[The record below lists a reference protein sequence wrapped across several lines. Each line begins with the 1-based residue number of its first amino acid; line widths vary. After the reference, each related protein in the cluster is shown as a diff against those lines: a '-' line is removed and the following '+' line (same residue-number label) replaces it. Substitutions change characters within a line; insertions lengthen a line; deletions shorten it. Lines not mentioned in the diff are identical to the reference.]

1 MIIIDFREKDII
13 KHFTEMNDQINK
25 IDKNVKIEIK
35 TENLLLGDI
44 LIDKL
49 LIERKT
55 INDLA
60 ASIVDGRYKEQSFRL
75 LKALDEGFKVF
86 YFIEG
91 NMDLYTGA
99 ITKNT
104 LVSTIYSLTHKG
116 FQVLLTKN
124 SKETAFFILK
134 FAEKMKKD
142 AEKMKKDAEKM
153 KKDAEKMKKDAEK
166 MKDTE
171 SKDTESKDTESKD
184 TESKDAESKDAE
196 SKDAASKDTESNLEV
211 SYENTQGVIK
221 TKKNK
226 NITKD
231 NISVFMLCQ
240 IPGIST
246 TTAGILLKKYGHI
259 KALIHAMKENPKEI
273 EEFRHNDKKLNKNI
287 IQNLNEYL

>member
-60 ASIVDGRYKEQSFRL
+60 SSIVDGRYKEQSYRL
-75 LKALDEGFKVF
+75 LKALEEGFKVF

-91 NMDLYTGA
+91 NMDLYTGS
-99 ITKNT
+99 ISKNT
-104 LVSTIYSLTHKG
+104 LISTVYSLTNKG

-124 SKETAFFILK
+124 SKETSCFILQ
-134 FAEKMKKD
+134 FAEKMKKIKD
-142 AEKMKKDAEKM
+142 QHIKDEKINDIDLVNNKDNSEIIIKQ
-153 KKDAEKMKKDAEK
+153 EI
-166 MKDTE
+166 T
-171 SKDTESKDTESKD
+171 
-184 TESKDAESKDAE
+184 
-196 SKDAASKDTESNLEV
+196 
-211 SYENTQGVIK
+211 YENTQGVIQ

-246 TTAGILLKKYGHI
+246 TTAGVLLKKYGHI
-259 KALIHAMKENPKEI
+259 TNLIIAMKENLNEI
-273 EEFRHNDKKLNKNI
+273 EEFRNNNKKLNKNI
-287 IQNLNEYL
+287 IQNLNEYLLG

>member
-1 MIIIDFREKDII
+1 MIIDFREKDIL
-13 KHFTEMNDQINK
+13 KYCNEQLNGRN
-25 IDKNVKIEIK
+25 IEIK
-35 TENLLLGDI
+35 TDNLLLGDI
-44 LIDKL
+44 QIDKL

-75 LKALDEGFKVF
+75 LKALEEGYKVF

-99 ITKNT
+99 ISKNT

-124 SKETAFFILK
+124 SKDTAFFVLQ
-134 FAEKMKKD
+134 FAEKMKKES
-142 AEKMKKDAEKM
+142 EKMEKQC
-153 KKDAEKMKKDAEK
+153 EKQSEIKGNEQKI
-166 MKDTE
+166 T
-171 SKDTESKDTESKD
+171 
-184 TESKDAESKDAE
+184 
-196 SKDAASKDTESNLEV
+196 
-211 SYENTQGVIK
+211 YENTEGVVQ

-246 TTAGILLKKYGHI
+246 TTAGILLEKYGHLS
-259 KALIHAMKENPKEI
+259 KLILAMKENLNEF
-273 EEFRHNDKKLNKNI
+273 EEFRHNGKKLNKNI
-287 IQNLNEYL
+287 IKNLNEFLRVS

>member
-1 MIIIDFREKDII
+1 MIIIDFREKEII
-13 KHFTEMNDQINK
+13 KHCSEMN
-25 IDKNVKIEIK
+25 KNIEIK

-60 ASIVDGRYKEQSFRL
+60 ASIVDGRYREQSFRL
-75 LKALDEGFKVF
+75 LKAIDEGYKVF

-99 ITKNT
+99 ISKNT

-124 SKETAFFILK
+124 SKDTAFFLLQ

-142 AEKMKKDAEKM
+142 TEKMKKDTEKMKKDTEKMKKDAETM
-153 KKDAEKMKKDAEK
+153 KKDTETMKKD
-166 MKDTE
+166 TE
-171 SKDTESKDTESKD
+171 TNILTTETSEISKI
-184 TESKDAESKDAE
+184 DANSEIKV
-196 SKDAASKDTESNLEV
+196 T
-211 SYENTQGVIK
+211 YENTQGIIQ

-246 TTAGILLKKYGHI
+246 TTAGILLEKYGHI
-259 KALIHAMKENPKEI
+259 SSLIYAMKENPKEI
-273 EEFRHNDKKLNKNI
+273 EEFRNKDKKLNKNI
-287 IQNLNEYL
+287 IKNLNEFLTF

>member
-1 MIIIDFREKDII
+1 MILIDFREKDII
-13 KHFTEMNDQINK
+13 KYCTELNK
-25 IDKNVKIEIK
+25 NIEIK

-44 LIDKL
+44 QIDKL

-75 LKALDEGFKVF
+75 LKALEEGFKVF

-91 NMDLYTGA
+91 NMDLYTGS
-99 ITKNT
+99 ISKNT
-104 LVSTIYSLTHKG
+104 LISTVYSLTNKG

-124 SKETAFFILK
+124 SKETACFILQ
-134 FAEKMKKD
+134 FAEKMKKNTEND
-142 AEKMKKDAEKM
+142 EKMKMKIKIENTEKDA
-153 KKDAEKMKKDAEK
+153 
-166 MKDTE
+166 KDTKNDMSMNE
-171 SKDTESKDTESKD
+171 IYVKQELT
-184 TESKDAESKDAE
+184 
-196 SKDAASKDTESNLEV
+196 
-211 SYENTQGVIK
+211 YENTQGIIQ

-246 TTAGILLKKYGHI
+246 TTAGILLQKYEHI
-259 KALIHAMKENPKEI
+259 SKLIIAMKENPNEI
-273 EEFRHNDKKLNKNI
+273 EEFRNNNKKLNKNI
-287 IQNLNEYL
+287 IQNLNEFLRI

>member
-1 MIIIDFREKDII
+1 MVIIIDFREKDIL
-13 KHFTEMNDQINK
+13 KYCSEMN
-25 IDKNVKIEIK
+25 KNQIEIK

-75 LKALDEGFKVF
+75 LKALEEGYKVF

-99 ITKNT
+99 ISKNI

-124 SKETAFFILK
+124 SKDTAFFILQ
-134 FAEKMKKD
+134 FSEKMKK
-142 AEKMKKDAEKM
+142 ESERMKKESE
-153 KKDAEKMKKDAEK
+153 KKDIQQIKETKDQHSNEAALVQVNTCDEKI
-166 MKDTE
+166 
-171 SKDTESKDTESKD
+171 
-184 TESKDAESKDAE
+184 
-196 SKDAASKDTESNLEV
+196 
-211 SYENTQGVIK
+211 SYENTQGVIQ

-226 NITKD
+226 NITKN

-246 TTAGILLKKYGHI
+246 TTAGILLEKYKHI
-259 KALIHAMKENPKEI
+259 SKLIIAMKENPTEI
-273 EEFRHNDKKLNKNI
+273 DDFRNNNKKLNKNI
-287 IQNLNEYL
+287 IKNLNDYLNNFED

>member
-1 MIIIDFREKDII
+1 MAIIIDFREKDIL
-13 KHFTEMNDQINK
+13 KHCNEM
-25 IDKNVKIEIK
+25 KNQIEIK

-75 LKALDEGFKVF
+75 VKALEEGYKVF

-91 NMDLYTGA
+91 NMDLYTGS
-99 ITKNT
+99 ISKNI
-104 LVSTIYSLTHKG
+104 LVSSIYSLTHKG

-124 SKETAFFILK
+124 SKETAFFILQ
-134 FAEKMKKD
+134 FSEKMKKD
-142 AEKMKKDAEKM
+142 SEKMKKEIEKM
-153 KKDAEKMKKDAEK
+153 KKQVKDVKDEHVKDEMNETIDIKNSIEININEK
-166 MKDTE
+166 T
-171 SKDTESKDTESKD
+171 
-184 TESKDAESKDAE
+184 
-196 SKDAASKDTESNLEV
+196 
-211 SYENTQGVIK
+211 YENTEGIVQ

-240 IPGIST
+240 IPGISI
-246 TTAGILLKKYGHI
+246 TTAGVLLEKYKHI
-259 KALIHAMKENPKEI
+259 SKLIIAMKENPTEI
-273 EEFRHNDKKLNKNI
+273 DDFRNNNKKLNKNI
-287 IQNLNEYL
+287 IKNLNEFLNHF

>member
-1 MIIIDFREKDII
+1 
-13 KHFTEMNDQINK
+13 MN
-25 IDKNVKIEIK
+25 KNQIEIK

-75 LKALDEGFKVF
+75 VKALEEGYRVF

-99 ITKNT
+99 ISKNI
-104 LVSTIYSLTHKG
+104 LVSSIYSLTHKG

-124 SKETAFFILK
+124 SKDTAFFILQ
-134 FAEKMKKD
+134 FSEKMKKD
-142 AEKMKKDAEKM
+142 SEKMKKKQVKDELTDDQLKDEASESVDIKVSIVNEK
-153 KKDAEKMKKDAEK
+153 
-166 MKDTE
+166 T
-171 SKDTESKDTESKD
+171 
-184 TESKDAESKDAE
+184 
-196 SKDAASKDTESNLEV
+196 
-211 SYENTQGVIK
+211 YENTQGVIQ

-246 TTAGILLKKYGHI
+246 TTAGILLEKYNHI
-259 KALIHAMKENPKEI
+259 SKLIIAMKENPTEI
-273 EEFRHNDKKLNKNI
+273 EDFRNNNKKLNKNI
-287 IQNLNEYL
+287 IKNLNEFLNHF

>member
-1 MIIIDFREKDII
+1 MIIDFREKDIL
-13 KHFTEMNDQINK
+13 KYCNEQLNGRN
-25 IDKNVKIEIK
+25 IEIK
-35 TENLLLGDI
+35 TDNLLLGDI
-44 LIDKL
+44 QIDKL

-75 LKALDEGFKVF
+75 LKALEEGYKVF

-99 ITKNT
+99 ISKNT

-124 SKETAFFILK
+124 SKDTAFFVLQ
-134 FAEKMKKD
+134 FAEKMKKESQKD
-142 AEKMKKDAEKM
+142 EKIKKDDGENDIKI
-153 KKDAEKMKKDAEK
+153 
-166 MKDTE
+166 
-171 SKDTESKDTESKD
+171 
-184 TESKDAESKDAE
+184 
-196 SKDAASKDTESNLEV
+196 
-211 SYENTQGVIK
+211 SYENTEGVVQ

-246 TTAGILLKKYGHI
+246 TTAGILLEKYGHI
-259 KALIHAMKENPKEI
+259 SKLILAMKENLNEF

-287 IQNLNEYL
+287 IKNLNEFLRVS

>member
-1 MIIIDFREKDII
+1 MISIDFREKDII
-13 KHFTEMNDQINK
+13 KYCKEMNESN
-25 IDKNVKIEIK
+25 KIEIK

-60 ASIVDGRYKEQSFRL
+60 ASILDGRYREQSFRL
-75 LKALDEGFKVF
+75 VKALDEGFKVF

-91 NMDLYTGA
+91 NMDLYTGS
-99 ITKNT
+99 ISKNT

-124 SKETAFFILK
+124 SKETAFFILQ
-134 FAEKMKKD
+134 FAEKMKKNKVD
-142 AEKMKKDAEKM
+142 VSANIVEC
-153 KKDAEKMKKDAEK
+153 
-166 MKDTE
+166 
-171 SKDTESKDTESKD
+171 
-184 TESKDAESKDAE
+184 
-196 SKDAASKDTESNLEV
+196 NV
-211 SYENTQGVIK
+211 SYENTQGIIQ

-246 TTAGILLKKYGHI
+246 TTAGILLEKYGHI
-259 KALIHAMKENPKEI
+259 SHMIYAMKENPKEI
-273 EEFRHNDKKLNKNI
+273 ENFRNNEKKLNKNI
-287 IQNLNEYL
+287 IKNLNEYLNVQNCLE

>member
-13 KHFTEMNDQINK
+13 KHCIEMNKNIN
-25 IDKNVKIEIK
+25 IEIK

-60 ASIVDGRYKEQSFRL
+60 ASIVDGRYREQSFRL
-75 LKALDEGFKVF
+75 LKAIEEGYKVF

-91 NMDLYTGA
+91 AMDLYTGA
-99 ITKNT
+99 ISKHI

-124 SKETAFFILK
+124 SKDTAFFILQ

-142 AEKMKKDAEKM
+142 AEKMKKDVEKM
-153 KKDAEKMKKDAEK
+153 KKGTEIKKD
-166 MKDTE
+166 DNNTE
-171 SKDTESKDTESKD
+171 TSEIADIDEIETNSEIKVT
-184 TESKDAESKDAE
+184 
-196 SKDAASKDTESNLEV
+196 
-211 SYENTQGVIK
+211 YENTQGIIQ

-246 TTAGILLKKYGHI
+246 TTAGILLEKYGHI
-259 KALIHAMKENPKEI
+259 SSLIHAMKENPKEI
-273 EEFRHNDKKLNKNI
+273 EEFRNKDKKLNKNI
-287 IQNLNEYL
+287 IKNLNEFLTF

>member
-1 MIIIDFREKDII
+1 MIIDFREKDILKYCI
-13 KHFTEMNDQINK
+13 EMN
-25 IDKNVKIEIK
+25 KNIEIK

-60 ASIVDGRYKEQSFRL
+60 ASIVDGRYREQSFRL
-75 LKALDEGFKVF
+75 LKALDEGYKVF

-99 ITKNT
+99 ISKHT
-104 LVSTIYSLTHKG
+104 LVSTIYSLIHKG

-124 SKETAFFILK
+124 CKETAFFLLQ

-142 AEKMKKDAEKM
+142 TEKMKKDTEKI
-153 KKDAEKMKKDAEK
+153 
-166 MKDTE
+166 KDTE
-171 SKDTESKDTESKD
+171 IKDTITEINIPIIETKS
-184 TESKDAESKDAE
+184 
-196 SKDAASKDTESNLEV
+196 EV
-211 SYENTQGVIK
+211 SYENTQGIIQ

-246 TTAGILLKKYGHI
+246 TTAGILLEKYGHI
-259 KALIHAMKENPKEI
+259 SSLIHAMKENPKEI
-273 EEFRHNDKKLNKNI
+273 EDFRNKDKKLNKNI
-287 IQNLNEYL
+287 IKNLNEFLNI

>member
-1 MIIIDFREKDII
+1 MIHIDFREKDII
-13 KHFTEMNDQINK
+13 KYCNEINK
-25 IDKNVKIEIK
+25 NIDIEIK

-44 LIDKL
+44 QIDKL

-75 LKALDEGFKVF
+75 SKALDEGFKVF

-91 NMDLYTGA
+91 NMDLYTGS
-99 ITKNT
+99 ISKNT
-104 LVSTIYSLTHKG
+104 LISTVYSLTNKG

-124 SKETAFFILK
+124 SKETACFVLQ
-134 FAEKMKKD
+134 FAEKMKKN
-142 AEKMKKDAEKM
+142 EKDP
-153 KKDAEKMKKDAEK
+153 
-166 MKDTE
+166 KDT
-171 SKDTESKDTESKD
+171 KDISFNNTQLYVKQ
-184 TESKDAESKDAE
+184 
-196 SKDAASKDTESNLEV
+196 EV
-211 SYENTQGVIK
+211 TYENTQGVIQ

-246 TTAGILLKKYGHI
+246 TTAGILLQKYGHLSKMI
-259 KALIHAMKENPKEI
+259 IAMKENPNEI
-273 EEFRHNDKKLNKNI
+273 EEFRNNNKKLNKNI
-287 IQNLNEYL
+287 IQNLNEYLRI

>member
-1 MIIIDFREKDII
+1 MIIDFREKDII
-13 KHFTEMNDQINK
+13 KHCTEMNKNIN
-25 IDKNVKIEIK
+25 IEIK

-60 ASIVDGRYKEQSFRL
+60 ASIVDGRYREQSFRL
-75 LKALDEGFKVF
+75 LKALNEGYKVF

-124 SKETAFFILK
+124 SKDTAFFLLQ
-134 FAEKMKKD
+134 FAEKMKKES
-142 AEKMKKDAEKM
+142 EKIKKESEKIKKDSEKI
-153 KKDAEKMKKDAEK
+153 KKESEK

-171 SKDTESKDTESKD
+171 TNILVNEIDKIDEIETNPEIKVT
-184 TESKDAESKDAE
+184 
-196 SKDAASKDTESNLEV
+196 
-211 SYENTQGVIK
+211 YENTQGIIQ

-226 NITKD
+226 NITKE

-240 IPGIST
+240 IPGISI
-246 TTAGILLKKYGHI
+246 TTAGVLLEKYGHI
-259 KALIHAMKENPKEI
+259 TSLIHAMKENPKEI
-273 EEFRHNDKKLNKNI
+273 EEFRNKDKKLNKNI
-287 IQNLNEYL
+287 IKNLNEYLNI

>member
-1 MIIIDFREKDII
+1 MIIDFREKDII
-13 KHFTEMNDQINK
+13 KYCTEMNKNIN
-25 IDKNVKIEIK
+25 IEIK

-60 ASIVDGRYKEQSFRL
+60 ASIVDGRYREQSFRL
-75 LKALDEGFKVF
+75 LKALDEGYKVF

-99 ITKNT
+99 ISKNT

-124 SKETAFFILK
+124 SKDTAFFLLQ
-134 FAEKMKKD
+134 FAEKMKKDSEKMKKD
-142 AEKMKKDAEKM
+142 AEKI
-153 KKDAEKMKKDAEK
+153 
-166 MKDTE
+166 KDTE
-171 SKDTESKDTESKD
+171 TNNLTTEIGQ
-184 TESKDAESKDAE
+184 AEIIETKSE
-196 SKDAASKDTESNLEV
+196 IVT
-211 SYENTQGVIK
+211 YENTQGIIQ

-246 TTAGILLKKYGHI
+246 TTAGILLEKYGHI
-259 KALIHAMKENPKEI
+259 SSLIHAMKENPKEI
-273 EEFRHNDKKLNKNI
+273 EEFRNKDKKLNKNI
-287 IQNLNEYL
+287 IKNLNEFLID

>member
-1 MIIIDFREKDII
+1 MIIDFREKDIL
-13 KHFTEMNDQINK
+13 KYCTEQLNGRD
-25 IDKNVKIEIK
+25 IEIK
-35 TENLLLGDI
+35 TDNLLLGDI

-75 LKALDEGFKVF
+75 IKALDEGYKVF

-99 ITKNT
+99 ISKNT
-104 LVSTIYSLTHKG
+104 LVSTIYSLTTKG

-124 SKETAFFILK
+124 SKETAFFLLQ
-134 FAEKMKKD
+134 FAEKNAKTKTKTND
-142 AEKMKKDAEKM
+142 NSNEK
-153 KKDAEKMKKDAEK
+153 
-166 MKDTE
+166 T
-171 SKDTESKDTESKD
+171 
-184 TESKDAESKDAE
+184 
-196 SKDAASKDTESNLEV
+196 
-211 SYENTQGVIK
+211 YENTEGIIQ

-246 TTAGILLKKYGHI
+246 TTANILLEKYGHI
-259 KALIHAMKENPKEI
+259 SNLILSMKQNPNEF
-273 EEFRHNDKKLNKNI
+273 EEFRNKDKKLNKNI
-287 IQNLNEYL
+287 IKNLNEYLG